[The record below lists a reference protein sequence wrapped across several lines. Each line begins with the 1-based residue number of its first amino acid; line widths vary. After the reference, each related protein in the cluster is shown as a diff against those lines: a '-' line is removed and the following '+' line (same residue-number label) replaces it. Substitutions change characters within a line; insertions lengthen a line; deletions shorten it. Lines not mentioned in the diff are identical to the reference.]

1 MPKAEKEG
9 SAPKNAK
16 PFLMSKTFNFFFIIA
31 LTFSVSSLNA
41 YASLEN
47 IRVVD
52 GDTIRAEAKGKEIKI
67 RLVEIDAPEMN
78 QPFGAQAKNF
88 LNRLLYGKD
97 VTLIAQGEDRYG
109 RTLGEIYAN
118 GESANAL
125 MIKSG
130 FAWVYDRYV
139 KDSSL
144 YKYQDQAKA
153 ENLGLWQAEDP
164 IAPWV
169 WRKQK

>member
-1 MPKAEKEG
+1 MK
-9 SAPKNAK
+9 
-16 PFLMSKTFNFFFIIA
+16 FIY
-31 LTFSVSSLNA
+31 LLLLSLNA
-41 YASLEN
+41 AFLISYTPLEN
-47 IRVVD
+47 IRIVD
-52 GDTIRAEAKGKEIKI
+52 GDTIRAEAKGREIKI
-67 RLVEIDAPEMN
+67 RLVEIDAPEIN
-78 QPFGAQAKNF
+78 QPFGAQSKNF
-88 LNRLLYGKD
+88 LNRLLNEKD

-109 RTLGEIYAN
+109 RILGEIYAN
-118 GESANAL
+118 GESANTL

-153 ENLGLWQAEDP
+153 ENLGLWRAKDP

>member
-1 MPKAEKEG
+1 LKKEIF
-9 SAPKNAK
+9 
-16 PFLMSKTFNFFFIIA
+16 FLFF
-31 LTFSVSSLNA
+31 LSSFLFGFT
-41 YASLEN
+41 SLEN

-52 GDTIRAEAKGKEIKI
+52 GDTIQAEAKGKEIKI

-78 QPFGAQAKNF
+78 QPFGFQSKNF
-88 LNRLLYGKD
+88 LNKLLYERD
-97 VTLIAQGEDRYG
+97 VTLIAKGEDRYG
-109 RTLGEIYAN
+109 RILGEIYAD
-118 GESANAL
+118 GESANKS

-139 KDSSL
+139 QDLSL
-144 YKYQDQAKA
+144 YRYQDQAKSK
-153 ENLGLWQAEDP
+153 NLGLWQAENP

>member
-1 MPKAEKEG
+1 LKKEIF
-9 SAPKNAK
+9 
-16 PFLMSKTFNFFFIIA
+16 FLFF
-31 LTFSVSSLNA
+31 LSSFLFGFT
-41 YASLEN
+41 SLEN

-52 GDTIRAEAKGKEIKI
+52 GDTIQAEAKGKEIKI

-78 QPFGAQAKNF
+78 QPFGAQSKNF
-88 LNRLLYGKD
+88 LNRLLYKKD
-97 VTLIAQGEDRYG
+97 VTLISQGEDRYG

-118 GESANAL
+118 GESANTL

-153 ENLGLWQAEDP
+153 ENLGLWQAKDP

>member
-1 MPKAEKEG
+1 MTKV
-9 SAPKNAK
+9 
-16 PFLMSKTFNFFFIIA
+16 LKTFYLFTLCLAVGF
-31 LTFSVSSLNA
+31 LNA
-41 YASLEN
+41 YTPLEN

-52 GDTIRAEAKGKEIKI
+52 GDTIRAEAKGEEIKI
-67 RLVEIDAPEMN
+67 RLVEIDAPEIN
-78 QPFGAQAKNF
+78 QPFGAQSKNF
-88 LNRLLYGKD
+88 LNKLLYEKD

-109 RTLGEIYAN
+109 RVLGEIYAN

-153 ENLGLWQAEDP
+153 ENLGLWQAENP

>member
-1 MPKAEKEG
+1 MTKVLKA
-9 SAPKNAK
+9 
-16 PFLMSKTFNFFFIIA
+16 FYLIT
-31 LTFSVSSLNA
+31 LCLSVGFLNA
-41 YASLEN
+41 YTPLEN

-78 QPFGAQAKNF
+78 QPFGAQSKNF
-88 LNRLLYGKD
+88 LNRLLYEKD

-109 RTLGEIYAN
+109 RVLGNLFSNELN
-118 GESANAL
+118 VNML
-125 MIKSG
+125 MVKFG
-130 FAWVYDRYV
+130 FAWVYDEYA
-139 KDSSL
+139 KNSSL

-153 ENLGLWQAEDP
+153 ENLGLWRAKDP

>member
-1 MPKAEKEG
+1 MTKVLKAFYLLAFCLAVG
-9 SAPKNAK
+9 
-16 PFLMSKTFNFFFIIA
+16 F
-31 LTFSVSSLNA
+31 LNA
-41 YASLEN
+41 YTPLEN

-52 GDTIRAEAKGKEIKI
+52 GDTIQAEAKGKEIKI
-67 RLVEIDAPEMN
+67 RLVEIDAPEIN
-78 QPFGAQAKNF
+78 QPFGAQSKNF

-97 VTLIAQGEDRYG
+97 VTLISQGEDRYG

-118 GESANAL
+118 GENANAL

-139 KDSSL
+139 KDSSFL

-153 ENLGLWQAEDP
+153 ENLGLWQAENP
-164 IAPWV
+164 IAPWM

>member
-1 MPKAEKEG
+1 MTKVLKA
-9 SAPKNAK
+9 
-16 PFLMSKTFNFFFIIA
+16 FYLLA
-31 LTFSVSSLNA
+31 LCLAVGFLNA
-41 YASLEN
+41 YTLLEN

-78 QPFGAQAKNF
+78 QPFGAQSKNF
-88 LNRLLYGKD
+88 LNRLLYKKD
-97 VTLIAQGEDRYG
+97 ITLISQGEDRYG

-118 GESANAL
+118 GESANIL

-144 YKYQDQAKA
+144 YRYQDQAKA
-153 ENLGLWQAEDP
+153 KNLGLWQAKNP

>member
-1 MPKAEKEG
+1 VIKVIFLLALSFAVG
-9 SAPKNAK
+9 FLSANTP
-16 PFLMSKTFNFFFIIA
+16 
-31 LTFSVSSLNA
+31 
-41 YASLEN
+41 LEN

-78 QPFGAQAKNF
+78 QPFGAQSKNF
-88 LNRLLYGKD
+88 LNRLLYEKD
-97 VTLIAQGEDRYG
+97 VTLISQGEDRYG
-109 RTLGEIYAN
+109 RVLGNLFSNELN
-118 GESANAL
+118 VNML
-125 MIKSG
+125 MVKFG
-130 FAWVYDRYV
+130 FAWVYDKYA
-139 KDSSL
+139 KNSSL

-153 ENLGLWQAEDP
+153 KNLGLWQTKDP

>member
-1 MPKAEKEG
+1 MTKVLKA
-9 SAPKNAK
+9 
-16 PFLMSKTFNFFFIIA
+16 FYL
-31 LTFSVSSLNA
+31 LTFYLVVGFLS
-41 YASLEN
+41 ASIPLEN

-52 GDTIRAEAKGKEIKI
+52 GDTIQGEVKGKEIKI

-78 QPFGAQAKNF
+78 QPFGMQSKNF
-88 LNRLLYGKD
+88 LNKLLYEKD
-97 VTLIAQGEDRYG
+97 VTLISQGEDRYG
-109 RTLGEIYAN
+109 RTLGEIFAN
-118 GESANAL
+118 GESANTL

-144 YKYQDQAKA
+144 YKYQDQAIA
-153 ENLGLWQAEDP
+153 ENLGLWGAKDP